1 MATKKVDYNKSGIE
15 NLPDDKP
22 ALYRIKTDGGKQN
35 YVGVAKRGRVRERI
49 AEHLGEIPGANVSIE
64 QFNRIGDAQVKE
76 GNVIK
81 RTQPKYNKKGK

>member
-1 MATKKVDYNKSGIE
+1 MATKKVNYTKSGIE

-35 YVGVAKRGRVRERI
+35 YVGVAKRGRVRERV
-49 AEHLGEIPGANVSIE
+49 AEHLGEIPGAKVSIE